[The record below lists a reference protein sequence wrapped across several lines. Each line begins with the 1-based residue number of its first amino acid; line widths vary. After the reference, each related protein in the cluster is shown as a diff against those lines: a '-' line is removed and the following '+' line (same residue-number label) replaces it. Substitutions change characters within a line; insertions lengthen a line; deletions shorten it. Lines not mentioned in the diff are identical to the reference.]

1 MITRPGGKGD
11 GRKGK
16 RKKQELW
23 LESKSKGKKEYFSE
37 VAPHIHFP
45 CPLQEC
51 LMADEMGLEFFSF
64 VAAKLGEEF
73 IAAKGHLHKSPY

>member
-1 MITRPGGKGD
+1 MAAKVKEKARIVVGKQVQ
-11 GRKGK
+11 RQKGV
-16 RKKQELW
+16 
-23 LESKSKGKKEYFSE
+23 FSE
-37 VAPHIHFP
+37 VALHIHFP